1 MPVKVFSLS
10 AVILLTLF
18 QAEASHLANDPGA
31 PACAYSLDGWL
42 LVF

>member
-1 MPVKVFSLS
+1 MPVKVFPLFV
-10 AVILLTLF
+10 VILLTLF

-31 PACAYSLDGWL
+31 PDCAYSLNGWL